1 MDNLKLGSLLWR
13 IGLFLWGD
21 MMQILF
27 KDIFDVGNVKDF
39 KVHCAVW
46 NSFNQPLDCFARDKA
61 EWFEWNAYKGQKN
74 EFNRRYIFSMMNFYH
89 ETDTWLF
96 GGVYEVFGIK
106 GDFYDIKLVDMGAE
120 FIGRLKI
127 HFKRTGRNIRL
138 KMENCIDDFVVSEIL
153 AQPYTG
159 QSFVGYE
166 DINIGFSQLET
177 IIKNEKPDWRA
188 ALQNVKG
195 IYLITDTNNGKRYVG
210 SAYGE
215 TGVWSRWSCYMATGH
230 GYNDELTKL
239 IKQEGLEYARQHFRF
254 ALLEYRSMRVDDKA
268 VIERE
273 SYWKEVLL
281 TRGEWGYNQN

>member
-1 MDNLKLGSLLWR
+1 MKQK
-13 IGLFLWGD
+13 
-21 MMQILF
+21 QILLR
-27 KDIFDVGNVKDF
+27 DIFDVGNVQDF

-46 NSFNQPLDCFARDKA
+46 DHHNQPLDCFARDKA
-61 EWFEWNAYKGQKN
+61 EWFEWNANKENKN
-74 EFNRRYIFSMMNFYH
+74 VFNRPYIFSMMSFYH

-96 GGVYEVFGIK
+96 GGVYEVLGIRDD
-106 GDFYDIKLVDMGAE
+106 GCYDIELTDMGAE
-120 FIGRLKI
+120 FVGRLKI
-127 HFKRTGRNIRL
+127 KFNRTGRNTRL
-138 KMENCIDDFVVSEIL
+138 IMENWIDDFVVSEIL

-166 DINIGFSQLET
+166 DIDIGFSQLET
-177 IIKNEKPDWRA
+177 IIKNEKPDWQA

-215 TGVWSRWSCYMATGH
+215 TGVWSRWSCYMVTGH

-239 IKQEGLEYARQHFRF
+239 IEQEGLEYAQKHFRF

-273 SYWKEVLL
+273 SYWKKVLL